1 MVLGF
6 VHLSAI
12 KPETRK
18 NWSASDFILS
28 HYICIRNTVRS
39 DYILWCIENES
50 RPKFAEKRIFTMG
63 SDFGALLGLAID
75 TVSCIIFLKLYNWCK
90 TTTDRVK
97 VTFLYIV
104 WE

>member
-6 VHLSAI
+6 VHLSAT
-12 KPETRK
+12 KPETTK

-28 HYICIRNTVRS
+28 HYICIRNTSRPW
-39 DYILWCIENES
+39 WCIENES

-75 TVSCIIFLKLYNWCK
+75 TVSCMIFLKLYNWCK
-90 TTTDRVK
+90 TTTDRIK
-97 VTFLYIV
+97 VTFL
-104 WE
+104 